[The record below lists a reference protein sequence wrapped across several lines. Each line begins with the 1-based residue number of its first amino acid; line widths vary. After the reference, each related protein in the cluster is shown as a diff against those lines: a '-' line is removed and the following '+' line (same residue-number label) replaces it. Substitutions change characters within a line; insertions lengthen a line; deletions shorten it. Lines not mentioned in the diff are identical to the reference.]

1 MEHDDMISLEQG
13 YTVEQLID
21 MYNDAV
27 ELIWVLRE
35 KLQETKDDLEL
46 FEQAYEEV
54 SNKLYG

>member
-1 MEHDDMISLEQG
+1 MISLEQG

-27 ELIWVLRE
+27 ELIWALRE

>member
-1 MEHDDMISLEQG
+1 MDHDDMISLEQG

-27 ELIWVLRE
+27 ELIWALRE

>member
-1 MEHDDMISLEQG
+1 MDHDDMISLEQG

>member
-27 ELIWVLRE
+27 ELIWALRE